1 MAKIPEED
9 MYHLRNLEERRK
21 TQPKD
26 VWGVPEGAWRVFD
39 RLFTQR
45 VMETR
50 KIFTDKDFKIDR
62 VDGVVIIGLIQYAC
76 DFLTTIKSAEKNEF
90 TKDGDIRVSGD
101 LNFMIQHCLRN
112 DLTNISYNTELLI
125 DYDGDGNTK
134 GEIEKH
140 YDEIFNCITNLKQ
153 LTTD

>member
-45 VMETR
+45 VVETR
-50 KIFTDKDFKIDR
+50 KIFRDKDYKIDR
-62 VDGVVIIGLIQYAC
+62 VDGVVVIGLIQYAC
-76 DFLTTIKSAEKNEF
+76 DFLTTIKSAEK
-90 TKDGDIRVSGD
+90 K
-101 LNFMIQHCLRN
+101 
-112 DLTNISYNTELLI
+112 
-125 DYDGDGNTK
+125 
-134 GEIEKH
+134 
-140 YDEIFNCITNLKQ
+140 
-153 LTTD
+153 